1 MRYLYGDEYSQ
12 KHFQP
17 LWEYDKLY
25 IGNYVCIGAETVILM
40 GGNNT
45 HRMDWFSSYP
55 FMEKIKE
62 AYIAKGDTV
71 IDDGVWIG
79 MQAMIMPGVLIG
91 EGAVIAANSVITKDV
106 EPYTIVGGNPARIIK
121 KRFGDDAIKELLALK
136 IYDRSEEEIDRLIP
150 YLCSDDLD
158 ILKQHL

>member
-1 MRYLYGDEYSQ
+1 
-12 KHFQP
+12 
-17 LWEYDKLY
+17 
-25 IGNYVCIGAETVILM
+25 M

-71 IDDGVWIG
+71 IADGVWIG
-79 MQAMIMPGVLIG
+79 MRAMIMPGVNIG

-106 EPYTIVGGNPARIIK
+106 EPYTIVGGNPAKVIK
-121 KRFGDDAIKELLALK
+121 KRFDDKTIKELLALK
-136 IYDRSEEEIDRLIP
+136 IYDRSEEEIDMLIP
-150 YLCSDDLD
+150 YLCDNNLD
-158 ILKQHL
+158 ALKQHIK